1 MKKIYVLALCA
12 SFFMNLSSC
21 KSNEEEET
29 ETSTTLTIEEGK
41 KELEDNTLELLDKVE
56 NFKNNNAL
64 NEIVELAEYLSSES
78 ALKSGSFQKKTLN
91 TLSNIS
97 DIKTSN
103 NEFLIFNAKQA
114 TTIIS
119 DSSLIDDFNDEKGI
133 YNWNTETEE
142 FDKTGDS
149 DDIIYNVVYN
159 NGKTAVF
166 SFTDFSTTYAG
177 SDNDEELPTLVKA
190 NLKINGNIVFSQ
202 DFSATFQN
210 GQLLP
215 EKINNKTTVGDFSF
229 TTTHKNSN
237 NATIQQDFEFKLNND
252 VIMGFNLST
261 KGNFS
266 NDLDGDVED
275 VLDNMSMSFQFLD
288 ATLSMNAKDDG
299 FDSDKELSIDEQID
313 LLNSNMNAELSI
325 NNKSIAKS
333 LFYKDVDTYTDYN
346 YNYNTQQWE
355 EVEVSEDIVN
365 VKFLFEDDTTS
376 DFDTYFDGSFT
387 SLEDKFETVFEAY
400 EDLFSDI

>member
-1 MKKIYVLALCA
+1 
-12 SFFMNLSSC
+12 MNLTSC

-29 ETSTTLTIEEGK
+29 ETSTTLTIEQGK
-41 KELEDNTLELLDKVE
+41 NELEDNTLELLDKVE
-56 NFKNNNAL
+56 NFKNNSAL
-64 NEIVELAEYLSSES
+64 NEIIELAEYLSTES
-78 ALKSGSFQKKTLN
+78 ALKSSSFQKKTLN

-97 DIKTSN
+97 EIKTSSN
-103 NEFLIFNAKQA
+103 NFLIFNAKQA
-114 TTIIS
+114 TTILS
-119 DSSLIDDFNDEKGI
+119 ESSLIDDFNDEKGI
-133 YNWNTETEE
+133 YDWNPETEE

-149 DDIIYNVVYN
+149 DDIIYNIAYN

-166 SFTDFSTTYAG
+166 SFTDFNTTYVG
-177 SDNDEELPTLVKA
+177 SDNDEELPTLAKA
-190 NLKINGNIVFSQ
+190 NLKINNNTVFSQ

-210 GQLLP
+210 GQLIP
-215 EKINNKTTVGDFSF
+215 KKIDNKTTIGDFSF
-229 TTTHKNSN
+229 VTSHTNSN
-237 NATIQQDFEFKLNND
+237 NSTIQQNFEFKLSND

-275 VLDNMSMSFQFLD
+275 VLDNMTMSFQFLN
-288 ATLSMNAKDDG
+288 ATLSMSAKDDG
-299 FDSDKELSIDEQID
+299 FDSDKELSIDEQIS
-313 LLNSNMNAELSI
+313 LLNSNMTAELSI

-333 LFYKDVDTYTDYN
+333 IFYKDQDIYTNYMYN
-346 YNYNTQQWE
+346 SNTQQWE

-365 VKFLFEDDTTS
+365 VKFLFEDGTTS

>member
-1 MKKIYVLALCA
+1 MKKIYLFALCA
-12 SFFMNLSSC
+12 SLFMNLTSC

-29 ETSTTLTIEEGK
+29 ETSTTLTIEQGK
-41 KELEDNTLELLDKVE
+41 NELEDNTLELLDKVE
-56 NFKNNNAL
+56 NFKNNSAL
-64 NEIVELAEYLSSES
+64 NEIIELAEYLSTES
-78 ALKSGSFQKKTLN
+78 ALKSSSFQKKTLN

-97 DIKTSN
+97 EIKTSSN
-103 NEFLIFNAKQA
+103 NFLIFNAKQA
-114 TTIIS
+114 TTILS
-119 DSSLIDDFNDEKGI
+119 ESSLIDDFNDEKGI
-133 YNWNTETEE
+133 YDWNPETEE

-149 DDIIYNVVYN
+149 DDIIYNIAYN

-166 SFTDFSTTYAG
+166 SFTDFNTTYVG
-177 SDNDEELPTLVKA
+177 SDNDEELPTLAKA
-190 NLKINGNIVFSQ
+190 NLKINNNTVFSQ

-210 GQLLP
+210 GQLIP
-215 EKINNKTTVGDFSF
+215 KKIDNKTTIGDFSF
-229 TTTHKNSN
+229 VTSHTNSN
-237 NATIQQDFEFKLNND
+237 NSTIQQNFEFKLSND

-275 VLDNMSMSFQFLD
+275 VLDNMTMSFQFLN
-288 ATLSMNAKDDG
+288 ATLSMSAKDDG
-299 FDSDKELSIDEQID
+299 FDSDKELSIDEQIS
-313 LLNSNMNAELSI
+313 LLNSNMTAELSI

-333 LFYKDVDTYTDYN
+333 IFYKDQDIYTNYMYN
-346 YNYNTQQWE
+346 SNTQQWE

-365 VKFLFEDDTTS
+365 VKFLFEDGTTS